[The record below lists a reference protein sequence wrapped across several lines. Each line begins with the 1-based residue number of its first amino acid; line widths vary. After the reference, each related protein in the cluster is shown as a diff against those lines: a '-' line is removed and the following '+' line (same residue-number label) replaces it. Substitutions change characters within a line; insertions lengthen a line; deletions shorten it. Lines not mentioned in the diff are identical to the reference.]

1 VAKNDDVEIR
11 AAATVI
17 LIRDGPEGL
26 ETLLLRRN
34 SQLAF
39 HGGAWVFPGGRIEA
53 EDHQPGDDDDAAAR
67 RAAVREAHEECG
79 LLGDHVSFVPFSH
92 WTTPPGPPRRFAT
105 WFFLAEAPKGDV
117 ATDGGEMTDH
127 QWMRPTDALAA
138 QRAGEI
144 ELPPPTFVSLTRLEP
159 FTTVADALH
168 AARDAEYFRF
178 EPRLH
183 RIEGG
188 LVHLYAGDVAY
199 DDIALLDEAAPHH
212 RLWSRGTEWEYVSR
226 RG

>member
-1 VAKNDDVEIR
+1 MANDDVEVR

-17 LIRDGPEGL
+17 LIRDGVDGL

-53 EDHQPGDDDDAAAR
+53 EDHQPGDDDDDAAR

-138 QRAGEI
+138 QRGGEI

>member
-1 VAKNDDVEIR
+1 VAKDDDVEIR

-17 LIRDGPEGL
+17 LVRDGANGL

-53 EDHQPGDDDDAAAR
+53 DDYEPGDDDDAAAR

-79 LLGDHVSFVPFSH
+79 LLGDHVAFVPFSH

-105 WFFLAEAPKGDV
+105 WFFLAEAPSGDV

-127 QWMRPTDALAA
+127 RWLRPADALAA

-144 ELPPPTFVSLTRLEP
+144 ELPPPTFVSLTRLAP
-159 FTTVADALH
+159 FTTVADALD
-168 AARDAEYFRF
+168 AARDAAYVRF

-188 LVHLYAGDVAY
+188 MVHLYAGDVAY
-199 DDIALLDEAAPHH
+199 DDVALLDEEPPHH
-212 RLWSRGTEWEYVSR
+212 RLWSRGTEWEYVAR
-226 RG
+226 

>member
-1 VAKNDDVEIR
+1 VANDDVEIR

-17 LIRDGPEGL
+17 LIRDGAEGL

-53 EDHQPGDDDDAAAR
+53 EDHAPGDDDDAAAR

-105 WFFLAEAPKGDV
+105 WFFLAEAPAGDV
-117 ATDGGEMTDH
+117 ATDGGEMTDN

-144 ELPPPTFVSLTRLEP
+144 ELPPPTFVSLTRLLP
-159 FTTVADALH
+159 FATVADALRG
-168 AARDAEYFRF
+168 ARDAAYVRF

-199 DDIALLDEAAPHH
+199 DDVALLDEAAPHH
-212 RLWSRGTEWEYVSR
+212 RLWSRGTVWEYVSS
-226 RG
+226 